1 MKMRVIVQILL
12 LIFPWCIRRRLL
24 TFLFGFD
31 IHPTSHI
38 GFSIILARSLTM
50 HKGANISHFNIII
63 YLDKLELGEKSFI
76 GRGNWITGFPTGT
89 ASKHFAYDIKRKCEL
104 IIGRESAI
112 TKNHHIDCT
121 NTIYVG
127 NFVTI
132 AGYNSQLLTHSI
144 DVYKCRQDSHPIV
157 IGDYSFVSTGVKILG
172 GAVLP
177 AHSVL
182 AAGAVL
188 NKQYNEEWML
198 YAGVPA
204 KGIKK
209 IPQSALYFTRESG
222 YVS

>member
-1 MKMRVIVQILL
+1 MKGIVQILL
-12 LIFPWCIRRRLL
+12 FIFPWCIRRRLL
-24 TFLFGFD
+24 ISLFGFD
-31 IHPTSHI
+31 IHPFSHI
-38 GFSIILARSLTM
+38 GFSIILARSLIM
-50 HKGANISHFNIII
+50 HQGANISHFNIII
-63 YLDKLELGEKSFI
+63 HLDKLELGEKSFI
-76 GRGNWITGFPTGT
+76 GRGNWITGFPMRVG
-89 ASKHFAYDIKRKCEL
+89 SKHFAHDVKRKCEL

-121 NTIYVG
+121 NAIYIG

-172 GAVLP
+172 GSILP

-188 NKQYNEEWML
+188 NKQYSEEWML
-198 YAGVPA
+198 YGGVPA
-204 KGIKK
+204 KGIKR

-222 YVS
+222 YVY

>member
-1 MKMRVIVQILL
+1 MRNILIQL
-12 LIFPWCIRRRLL
+12 FIIILPWCLRRWLL
-24 TFLFGFD
+24 QWLCGYKL
-31 IHPTSHI
+31 HPSSHI
-38 GFSIILARSLTM
+38 GLSILAPQRLCLDE
-50 HKGANISHFNIII
+50 GATISHFNVAVH
-63 YLDKLELGEKSFI
+63 LDYIHLKKKASI
-76 GRGNWITGFPTGT
+76 GRGNWITGFSTRVD
-89 ASKHFAYDIKRKCEL
+89 SKHFAHDTNRRSEL
-104 IIGRESAI
+104 ILGDESAI

-121 NTIYVG
+121 NYIHIG
-127 NFVTI
+127 NYVTI

-172 GAVLP
+172 GSALP

-198 YAGVPA
+198 YGGVPA

-222 YVS
+222 YVY